1 MPKIWSQWMSKVRGL
16 SQAAVGLGARSQ
28 SMNWGSDAAQSQGH
42 EALQPYWLT
51 PAYLRQHRSGDRISR

>member
-1 MPKIWSQWMSKVRGL
+1 MSKVRGL

-42 EALQPYWLT
+42 EAPQPYWLT
-51 PAYLRQHRSGDRISR
+51 PAYLRQRRSGDRISR